1 MRSKVTLIRSVSEG
15 SKSQSLADASGY
27 DPVPSRVSFSVARSI
42 TSLTTMLRNEVPTGL
57 IVEFASRAI
66 HRMPTRKSPTAVQP
80 VYEYCVNASFENKLP
95 DWG

>member
-1 MRSKVTLIRSVSEG
+1 
-15 SKSQSLADASGY
+15 
-27 DPVPSRVSFSVARSI
+27 
-42 TSLTTMLRNEVPTGL
+42 MLRNEVPTGL

-95 DWG
+95 DWGRLEFQISAIMSRCRTQQS